1 MVRIK
6 EKTKQTREKSEF
18 DQKVLD
24 VRRTTRVVAG
34 GRRFSFR
41 ATVVIG
47 NRNGSVGV
55 GTGRGADVATAVEK
69 AASYARKNIIHVS
82 LTSSKTILG
91 MSEGKVSAAKVL
103 LKPAKEGMGLTAGG
117 PVRIIADLAGIRN
130 LSAKILGRTSNK
142 LNNAL
147 ATIAAFK
154 KLK

>member
-1 MVRIK
+1 MVRVR
-6 EKTKQTREKSEF
+6 EKTKHTREKSEF

-47 NRNGSVGV
+47 NRNGTVGV
-55 GTGRGADVATAVEK
+55 GTGKGADVATAVEK
-69 AASYARKNIIHVS
+69 AASHAKKNIIHVS
-82 LTSSKTILG
+82 LNPSRTILA
-91 MSEGKVSAAKVL
+91 MSQGKVSAARVL
-103 LKPAKEGMGLTAGG
+103 LKPAKEGTGLTAGG

-130 LSAKILGRTSNK
+130 LSAKILGRTPNK

-147 ATIAAFK
+147 ATIAALR